1 MEFRALAAIFSEL
14 IGAVAASMLLGLN
27 PKFKN
32 HPPLGFRY
40 PKREGW
46 FSLFLLSGLFMI
58 AFLVWAG
65 TISLPG
71 IIPADHSAKLD
82 GLERQAVLTVFGLLV
97 FAAALFYR
105 KQPLR
110 SAGWNRPLL
119 RPAFQAGFALLLLS
133 LFLRGKAGALFDGI
147 STLEGSALLVALLLG
162 LGEETIFRGYV
173 QLRLSSWLGKTP
185 GWLAAAVLS
194 ALWQLPRLLSAVDT
208 QMLLT
213 QLGLALARGLVY
225 GWMTQKYQ
233 HVLPAVMAHT
243 ASLWADYL

>member
-1 MEFRALAAIFSEL
+1 MELRALAAIFSEL
-14 IGAVAASMLLGLN
+14 IGAIAATMLLALN
-27 PKFKN
+27 PRFKN

-46 FSLFLLSGLFMI
+46 FSLFLLSGLFVI
-58 AFLVWAG
+58 AFLVESGLVA
-65 TISLPG
+65 LPSF
-71 IIPADHSAKLD
+71 IPADHSAKLD

-97 FAAALFYR
+97 FVAALLYR

-119 RPAFQAGFALLLLS
+119 RSAFQAGFALLLLS

-147 STLEGSALLVALLLG
+147 SPLEGSALLVALLLG
-162 LGEETIFRGYV
+162 LCEETIFRGYV
-173 QLRLSSWLGKTP
+173 QMRLSSWLGKTP
-185 GWLAAAVLS
+185 GWLTAAVLS
-194 ALWQLPRLLSAVDT
+194 TLWQLPRLLSAVDT

-233 HVLPAVMAHT
+233 HVLPAVMAHA